1 LFNVFHVNYLK
12 ENTIFVAKK
21 KRQHKKKIFFTRF
34 RRSYPSDEG
43 AQNIYYYNNKLLQ
56 MMIDIEYVYVPPECG
71 CNFVMFISNK
81 NDRKLRIRNVAR

>member
-56 MMIDIEYVYVPPECG
+56 MMIDIEYVYVPPEWHPLPNATG
-71 CNFVMFISNK
+71 
-81 NDRKLRIRNVAR
+81 LRQFLVAFQMSLS